1 MEALVTYPLDYIV
14 QFGDLRMGE
23 NGNLDGEPS
32 VMKSIDELWKLSA
45 AMFNF
50 KSKWADLD
58 KHIVFIEDAIE
69 REERLAMTSTRSQA
83 QQQEQNAASTSGAD
97 LSSLGVAEV
106 SDCDEPLDVD
116 IEEVCDTTKQPDV
129 SALDASRSNKPSDT
143 CAVTAP
149 DHIAPSNIDP
159 IKTSDPVKPSNI
171 EAAKESD
178 PIEAT
183 DIQAMN
189 ASASG
194 EPDQQKE
201 VAEVNEKPNDDDTY
215 TRSLHSEIENI
226 CRKMLGGD
234 LRRYIRLHIPGYTKL
249 RKEVPPA
256 LKLAPDPARLVLD
269 SVGKFYRQG
278 HKAFVKGSHE
288 NSARQASI
296 LVMEFFLLMGGC
308 DEMKPSVKED
318 AEAAAV
324 AWRSRIIH
332 EGGLSKACKMDA
344 RGLLLL
350 VSCFGIPSVFT
361 REDLEGLLRLSG
373 PRVIGEALRKSTAL
387 VPRIPDIVEHMKS
400 NRLEIEAVD
409 LVYIF
414 RLEYKCSPMRIL
426 MSFRHKLKEECDEM
440 KGSPALKIKAM
451 QKQLDGLR
459 SVAECL
465 EFHKVDPAN
474 LLPGWQ
480 LKDTVTNLEKE
491 VADWAK
497 RKHEEDDTSRR
508 SEILHNKRSRVT
520 GETSSTPSRSNG
532 LQEAYPPPHLSG
544 TGFFPRSSLYP
555 AAPICHRDPAPA
567 YYPVNPMGA
576 RLRADLQW
584 DDVSAHPSLA
594 PSSTLAYHWERFS
607 RDGLMVPSQSFY
619 PSRSFLE
626 QPSSLVERFAGL
638 PGRPS
643 MGSSDLYQFA
653 DSVTER
659 DNPSVGLSGIPGA
672 GLPPPSSYRSY
683 LY

>member
-1 MEALVTYPLDYIV
+1 
-14 QFGDLRMGE
+14 MGG
-23 NGNLDGEPS
+23 NGNLEGEPS
-32 VMKSIDELWKLSA
+32 FMKSVDELWNLSA

-50 KSKWADLD
+50 KSKWDDLD
-58 KHIVFIEDAIE
+58 KHIVFIEDPIE
-69 REERLAMTSTRSQA
+69 REERLAMTSMRSQA
-83 QQQEQNAASTSGAD
+83 QQQEQNVASTSGAD
-97 LSSLGVAEV
+97 LSSSGVADAF
-106 SDCDEPLDVD
+106 DCDESLDAD
-116 IEEVCDTTKQPDV
+116 IVEVCDTTKQPDV
-129 SALDASRSNKPSDT
+129 SAVDASHLNKPSDT
-143 CAVTAP
+143 SAVKAP
-149 DHIAPSNIDP
+149 DHITPSNIDP
-159 IKTSDPVKPSNI
+159 VKISDPVKPSNI

-178 PIEAT
+178 SNT
-183 DIQAMN
+183 DIKAMN

-201 VAEVNEKPNDDDTY
+201 VAEVDEKPNDDDTY

-226 CRKMLGGD
+226 CRKMHGGD
-234 LRRYIRLHIPGYTKL
+234 LRRYIRLHIPEYTKL

-296 LVMEFFLLMGGC
+296 FVMEFFLLMGGC
-308 DEMKPSVKED
+308 DEMKPLVKED

-361 REDLEGLLRLSG
+361 REDLVRLLRLSG
-373 PRVIGEALRKSTAL
+373 SREIGEALRKSTAL
-387 VPRIPDIVEHMKS
+387 VPRIPDIVEHMKG
-400 NRLEIEAVD
+400 NRLEVEAVD
-409 LVYIF
+409 LVYMF

-440 KGSPALKIKAM
+440 KGSPALKIKAT
-451 QKQLDGLR
+451 QKQLNGLR

-474 LLPGWQ
+474 HLPGWQ
-480 LKDTVTNLEKE
+480 LKDTITRLEKE
-491 VADWAK
+491 VSDWAK
-497 RKHEEDDTSRR
+497 RKQEDDDLSRS
-508 SEILHNKRSRVT
+508 SENQASKRSRVT
-520 GETSSTPSRSNG
+520 GDTSSTPSRSNG

-544 TGFFPRSSLYP
+544 TGFSPSSLYP
-555 AAPICHRDPAPA
+555 AAPIWHRDPAPA
-567 YYPVNPMGA
+567 YYPVNPVGA
-576 RLRADLQW
+576 RLRAALQW

-594 PSSTLAYHWERFS
+594 PSSTLGYHRERFYGDHDS
-607 RDGLMVPSQSFY
+607 PIIRDGFFPDRPMVPSQSLY
-619 PSRSFLE
+619 PNRSFLE
-626 QPSSLVERFAGL
+626 QPSAGL
-638 PGRPS
+638 PRRLS

-659 DNPSVGLSGIPGA
+659 DNPSVGLSGSPGVR
-672 GLPPPSSYRSY
+672 LPPSLYRSY